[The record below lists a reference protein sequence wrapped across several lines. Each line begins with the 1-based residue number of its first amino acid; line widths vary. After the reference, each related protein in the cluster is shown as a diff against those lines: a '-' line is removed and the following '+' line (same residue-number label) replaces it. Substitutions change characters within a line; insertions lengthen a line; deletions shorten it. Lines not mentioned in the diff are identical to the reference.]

1 MSTRGALI
9 VLEGCDCSGKSIQ
22 CRNIVE
28 SLNTRGIPAQVVS
41 FPDRTTETGQ
51 LIDKYLKNT
60 ADLVDQVIHLLFS
73 ANRWELRS
81 EMENLLMNGTTL
93 VVDRYSFSGVAYS
106 YAKKNVMNLDWL
118 KSPEK
123 GLLKPDLVL
132 FLKLEPNVIKQRK
145 GFGEERY
152 ETLEF
157 QEAVFKCFELLT
169 DDTWKIVDADT
180 SIDKL
185 TEILVSDVVPVV
197 DKVKNL
203 PLSNLWS

>member
-1 MSTRGALI
+1 MNNRGALI
-9 VLEGCDCSGKSIQ
+9 VIEGCDCSGKSIQ
-22 CRNIVE
+22 CRNVVE
-28 SLNTRGIPAQVVS
+28 SLNNRGIPAEAVR
-41 FPDRTTETGQ
+41 FPDRTTETGHI
-51 LIDKYLKNT
+51 IDKYLKNST
-60 ADLVDQVIHLLFS
+60 DLPDQVIHLIFS

-81 EMENLLMNGTTL
+81 KMEKLLMNGTTL

-106 YAKKNVMNLDWL
+106 SAKKNGMDIEWY
-118 KSPEK
+118 KSPER

-157 QEAVFKCFELLT
+157 QEAVFKSFELLT

-180 SIDKL
+180 SVDKL
-185 TEILVSDVVPVV
+185 TENLVSEVVPVV
-197 DKVKNL
+197 DRVKGL

>member
-9 VLEGCDCSGKSIQ
+9 VIEGCDCSGKSVQ
-22 CRNIVE
+22 CRNILE
-28 SLNTRGIPAQVVS
+28 SLNNQGIPAELIR
-41 FPDRTTETGQ
+41 FPDRTTDTGH
-51 LIDKYLKNT
+51 LIDKYLRNT
-60 ADLVDQVIHLLFS
+60 ADLPDQVIHLLFS

-81 EMENLLMNGTTL
+81 KMENLLTNGITL

-106 YAKKNVMNLDWL
+106 YAKKNGMNLEWL
-118 KSPEK
+118 KSPER

-157 QEAVFKCFELLT
+157 QEAVFRCFELLT
-169 DDTWKIVDADT
+169 DDTWKYDFGGR
-180 SIDKL
+180 K
-185 TEILVSDVVPVV
+185 P
-197 DKVKNL
+197 
-203 PLSNLWS
+203 